1 MIRFASNELDLWRG
15 SAGRKPLVIRGTR
28 QVRKTWLVRDFAARN
43 RLNLVELNMERY
55 PYFADLFSDNNPA
68 ETIKNDDLVK
78 SRFCP
83 LLSFRA

>member
-1 MIRFASNELDLWRG
+1 MIRFASKELDLWRG
-15 SAGRKPLVIRGTR
+15 SADKKPLVIRGAR
-28 QVRKTWLVRDFAARN
+28 QVGKTWLVRDFAARN

-55 PYFADLFSDNNPA
+55 PHFADLFSDNNPA
-68 ETIKNDDLVK
+68 ETIKNDGLVK